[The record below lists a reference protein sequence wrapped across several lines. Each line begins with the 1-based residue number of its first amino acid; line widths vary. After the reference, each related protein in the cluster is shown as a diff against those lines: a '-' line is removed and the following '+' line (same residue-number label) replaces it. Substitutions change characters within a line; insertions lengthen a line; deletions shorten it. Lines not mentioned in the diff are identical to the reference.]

1 MDDEPPII
9 AFEPRRSLSV
19 RTKWPANNLVR
30 PVLVS
35 SAAPNLLRQ
44 RSRQF
49 PQGGLDNP
57 IVKRPDRLPVHS
69 SPQPMKISAG
79 HVVHPRTARA
89 ILLQHP
95 GQQRVRQ
102 LVFHA
107 HSHFPRRIHM
117 LDFEKSIMA
126 TYLKRL
132 GPVRSHPSVP
142 AKSFPKGQSQTEK
155 CPPNPSA
162 NQLLARR
169 KLRKD
174 ALARRR
180 NLCHVNIHD

>member
-49 PQGGLDNP
+49 PQGGLNNP

-117 LDFEKSIMA
+117 LDLEKSIMA
-126 TYLKRL
+126 TTSNGSGPCVRIPRSQPNTFPRANRRL
-132 GPVRSHPSVP
+132 
-142 AKSFPKGQSQTEK
+142 
-155 CPPNPSA
+155 
-162 NQLLARR
+162 
-169 KLRKD
+169 
-174 ALARRR
+174 
-180 NLCHVNIHD
+180 